1 MQYIFMLSVEL
12 WNDRGHNCQAPK
24 HALCCCYY
32 THTHTLNS
40 IWLLQM
46 LLLYSVI
53 SGFSTLGPN
62 SMSMLMIEKHKQ
74 THTLTPKSPVGIG
87 FLYHM
92 AVIALYVL
100 FEDKLSNTVINSV
113 GSNALQK

>member
-1 MQYIFMLSVEL
+1 MTCVSLL
-12 WNDRGHNCQAPK
+12 H
-24 HALCCCYY
+24 
-32 THTHTLNS
+32 THTHTQTLNS

-62 SMSMLMIEKHKQ
+62 SMSMLMIEKHTR
-74 THTLTPKSPVGIG
+74 THTWAPNSPLGIV

-100 FEDKLSNTVINSV
+100 FEDKLSNTAIKQPLS
-113 GSNALQK
+113 GTYSIRPLAQRLP